1 MQEERIS
8 IIGVPCSTDPSVP
21 LEPLTGG
28 PLLKFT
34 IQQEDLQNALG
45 LVANVVPGK
54 TTMPI
59 LTCVLLE
66 AEDDRLTVSATNLDM
81 SVTTGTGNVNVKS
94 GGRLAVP
101 ATKFIPFVRSLSAG
115 EVQITEKG
123 GRVNIVSGK
132 ASLSESSMN
141 AEEFPALPALDGDKG
156 LEVETGDLTRM
167 IKSTAYAVSR
177 DETRPALMGI
187 LWELKP
193 TALTMV
199 ATDAH
204 RLARITRK
212 ADWGIKDVTTLIT
225 DTQGLLQFVRLAEGC
240 EKSEVFFNDNQLSFR
255 MGETTLHTRLLEGPF
270 PDYTAVIP
278 KANNMTM
285 TIDREAFIN
294 AVRRVSITADRV
306 TSQIRLGIE
315 NGRLELSATGTD
327 GSRAEDELPVSYDGE
342 AMEIGFNYNYL
353 LDVLKNIVADS
364 VELSMKDPQSA
375 ALVSPA
381 EAGADDDDLLCLL
394 MPLRLTSD

>member
-1 MQEERIS
+1 M
-8 IIGVPCSTDPSVP
+8 
-21 LEPLTGG
+21 
-28 PLLKFT
+28 KFT
-34 IQQEDLQNALG
+34 IQQADLQKALG
-45 LVANVVPGK
+45 IVANVVPGK

-66 AEDDRLTVSATNLDM
+66 AEDDKLTVSATNLDM
-81 SVTTGTGNVNVKS
+81 SVTTGTPGVDVKQ
-94 GGRLAVP
+94 GGRIAVP
-101 ATKFIPFVRSLSAG
+101 ATKFVSFVRSLAAG
-115 EVQITEKG
+115 EVTISEKD
-123 GRVNIVSGK
+123 GRVSVSSGK

-141 AEEFPALPALDGDKG
+141 ADEFPALPVLNEKKG
-156 LEVETGDLTRM
+156 LEVETGDLVRM

-193 TALTMV
+193 TSLTMV

-204 RLARITRK
+204 RLARITRET
-212 ADWGIKDVTTLIT
+212 DWGVKDVASLIT
-225 DTQGLLQFVRLAEGC
+225 DTQGLLQFARLAEGVD
-240 EKSEVFFNDNQLSFR
+240 KSEVFFTDNQLSFR
-255 MGETTLHTRLLEGPF
+255 MGETVLHTRLLEGPF

-278 KANNMTM
+278 KTNNMTM
-285 TIDREAFIN
+285 TIDREGFIN

-315 NGRLELSATGTD
+315 DGRLELTATGTD
-327 GSRAEDELPVSYDGE
+327 GSRAEDEMPVSYDGD
-342 AMEIGFNYNYL
+342 AIEIGFNYNYL
-353 LDVLKNIVADS
+353 LDVLKNIVTDS
-364 VELSMKDPQSA
+364 VQLAMKDPQSA

-381 EAGADDDDLLCLL
+381 GADDGDDLLCLL

>member
-1 MQEERIS
+1 V
-8 IIGVPCSTDPSVP
+8 GATDPT
-21 LEPLTGG
+21 EPLTGG
-28 PLLKFT
+28 PLLKFK
-34 IQQEDLQNALG
+34 IQQADLQNALG
-45 LVANVVPGK
+45 IVANVVPGK

-66 AEDDRLTVSATNLDM
+66 AEDDKLTVSATNLDM
-81 SVTTGTGNVNVKS
+81 SVMTGKGNVNVKR
-94 GGRLAVP
+94 GGRMAVP
-101 ATKFIPFVRSLSAG
+101 AAKFVSFVRSLSSG
-115 EVQITEKG
+115 EVEVSEKD
-123 GRVNIVSGK
+123 GRVSVVSGK

-141 AEEFPALPALDGDKG
+141 ADEFPALPVLDGNKG
-156 LEVETGDLTRM
+156 LEVETGVLVRM

-193 TALTMV
+193 TSLTMV

-204 RLARITRK
+204 RLARIVRK
-212 ADWGIKDVTTLIT
+212 ADWGIKDVATLIT
-225 DTQGLLQFVRLAEGC
+225 DTQGLLQFARLAEGV
-240 EKSEVFFNDNQLSFR
+240 EKSEVFFTENQLSFHI
-255 MGETTLHTRLLEGPF
+255 GETILHTRLLEGPF

-278 KANNMTM
+278 KSNSMTM

-315 NGRLELSATGTD
+315 DGRLELSATGTD
-327 GSRAEDELPVSYDGE
+327 GSRAEDELPVAYDGD

-353 LDVLKNIVADS
+353 LDVLKNIDADS

-381 EAGADDDDLLCLL
+381 GTGDDGDDLLCLL
-394 MPLRLTSD
+394 MPLRLTTD

>member
-1 MQEERIS
+1 M
-8 IIGVPCSTDPSVP
+8 
-21 LEPLTGG
+21 
-28 PLLKFT
+28 KFT
-34 IQQEDLQNALG
+34 IQQTDLQKALG
-45 LVANVVPGK
+45 IVANVVPGK

-66 AEDDRLTVSATNLDM
+66 ADDDRLTVSATNLDM
-81 SVTTGTGNVNVKS
+81 SVTTGTTDVDVKKP
-94 GGRLAVP
+94 GRIAVP
-101 ATKFIPFVRSLSAG
+101 AVKFVSFVRSLASG
-115 EVQITEKG
+115 EVEISEKD
-123 GRVNIVSGK
+123 GRVSVSSGK

-141 AEEFPALPALDGDKG
+141 AEEFPALPVLNEKKS
-156 LEVETGDLTRM
+156 LEAETGNLVRM

-193 TALTMV
+193 TSLTMV

-204 RLARITRK
+204 RLARITRDT
-212 ADWGIKDVTTLIT
+212 DWGVKDVVSLIT
-225 DTQGLLQFVRLAEGC
+225 DTQGLLQFARLAEGTD
-240 EKSEVFFNDNQLSFR
+240 KSEVFFTDNQLSFR
-255 MGETTLHTRLLEGPF
+255 MGETVLHTRLLEGPF

-278 KANNMTM
+278 KTNNMTM
-285 TIDREAFIN
+285 TIDREAFIG

-327 GSRAEDELPVSYDGE
+327 GSRAEDELPVSYDGD
-342 AMEIGFNYNYL
+342 AIEIGFNYNYL
-353 LDVLKNIVADS
+353 LDVLKNIVTDS

-381 EAGADDDDLLCLL
+381 GSDDGDDLLCLL